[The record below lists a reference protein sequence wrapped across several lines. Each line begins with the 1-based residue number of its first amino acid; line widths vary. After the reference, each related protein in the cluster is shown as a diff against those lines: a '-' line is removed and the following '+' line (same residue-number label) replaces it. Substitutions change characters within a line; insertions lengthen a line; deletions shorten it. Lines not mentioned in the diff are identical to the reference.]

1 MQIRKGRKGSGEF
14 PEQIPAKWGPG
25 AQHWGGTGGSGL
37 ICEGKLPAAYQLKQ
51 AHLLALVLGADQRT
65 GGGQAAHAIA
75 VGVGQL

>member
-25 AQHWGGTGGSGL
+25 AQHWGGSGL
-37 ICEGKLPAAYQLKQ
+37 ICEGKLLAVCQSKQ
-51 AHLLALVLGADQRT
+51 AHLLTLVLGADQRT
-65 GGGQAAHAIA
+65 GGRQAAHAIA